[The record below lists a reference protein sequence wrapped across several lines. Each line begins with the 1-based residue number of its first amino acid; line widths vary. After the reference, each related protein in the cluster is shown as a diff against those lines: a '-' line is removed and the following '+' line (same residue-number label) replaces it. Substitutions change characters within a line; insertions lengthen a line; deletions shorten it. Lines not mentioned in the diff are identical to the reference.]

1 MGRIKPSQGSVK
13 LFGIDP
19 WTDSSPYR
27 RIGYVSESERLY
39 DWMTAQDFVSTL
51 ARLHGMTRD
60 EANARAEHVLE
71 FVGLHDVRHKE
82 IGKCSRCKE
91 WFNTGFGIP
100 STSSNKSIQR
110 QHQGIVYKKVVV
122 IPKKS

>member
-19 WTDSSPYR
+19 WTDTSPYR

-39 DWMTAQDFVSTL
+39 DWMTGQDFVATL

-60 EANARAEHVLE
+60 EAKLGQNMFWIL
-71 FVGLHDVRHKE
+71 
-82 IGKCSRCKE
+82 
-91 WFNTGFGIP
+91 
-100 STSSNKSIQR
+100 
-110 QHQGIVYKKVVV
+110 
-122 IPKKS
+122 